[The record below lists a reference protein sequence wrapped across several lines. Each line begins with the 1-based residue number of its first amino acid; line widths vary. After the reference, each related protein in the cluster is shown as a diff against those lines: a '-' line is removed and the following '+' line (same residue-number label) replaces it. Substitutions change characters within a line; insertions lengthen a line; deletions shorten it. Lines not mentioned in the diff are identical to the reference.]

1 MTIPYANMSVK
12 PTKVSCP
19 TPNPSPEALHAHFLQ
34 ILPRIEEH
42 AQIRFNYLRC
52 PGRRDDAIAE
62 VVALAWKWFL
72 RLIRQGKQVDEFV
85 SVLADYAVRHV
96 RCGRKLCGQ
105 ERARDVMSSRA
116 QRSKGFTVE
125 SLNGSTRRCMEEVL
139 GDPHGQDLMDAF
151 EERLK
156 DNTQSP
162 VPEQAAFRLDF
173 PNWPSRLGARNRA
186 IAEDMALDLGTFEL
200 AERHKVSAGRISQL
214 RRELHQDWRRFHDEV
229 C

>member
-1 MTIPYANMSVK
+1 LIGQCIP
-12 PTKVSCP
+12 PQQTL
-19 TPNPSPEALHAHFLQ
+19 TDRSPEALHAHFLQ

-42 AQIRFNYLRC
+42 AQIRFGFLRC

-72 RLIRQGKQVDEFV
+72 RLIEQGKDVNQFV

-96 RCGRKLCGQ
+96 RCGRRLCGQ
-105 ERARDVMSSRA
+105 EKAKDVMSSRA
-116 QRSKGFTVE
+116 QRNKGFSVE
-125 SLNGSTRRCMEEVL
+125 SLNRSTRRNLEDLL
-139 GDPHGQDLMDAF
+139 GDPHAQDAIDVF

-162 VPEQAAFRLDF
+162 VPEQAAFRIDYPL
-173 PNWPSRLGARNRA
+173 WLSQLGKRNRE

-200 AERHKVSAGRISQL
+200 ADKHKISAGRISQL
-214 RRELHQDWRRFHDEV
+214 RRELHLDWKRFHGEV